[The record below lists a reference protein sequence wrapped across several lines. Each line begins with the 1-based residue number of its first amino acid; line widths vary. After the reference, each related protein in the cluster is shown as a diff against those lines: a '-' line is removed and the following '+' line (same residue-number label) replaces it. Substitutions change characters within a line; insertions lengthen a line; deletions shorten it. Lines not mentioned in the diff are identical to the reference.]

1 MGSLLDPADTHGAC
15 EDLGVD
21 VTLDSGQAFLAPLH
35 RDSLETDLHAGRIE
49 GERAWIVVTDEDVAR
64 LALAKD
70 VGLTA
75 DGTRFTVRR
84 ILGLSGG
91 FNRVYLAEASA

>member
-1 MGSLLDPADTHGAC
+1 MGSLLDPDDIHGAC
-15 EDLGVD
+15 EDLGLEVM
-21 VTLDSGQAFLAPLH
+21 LDSGEVFLAPLH
-35 RDSLETDLHAGRIE
+35 RDSLETDLHVGRIE
-49 GERAWIVVTDEDVAR
+49 GERSWIIVSDEDVAR
-64 LALAKD
+64 LGIMKD
-70 VGLTA
+70 VGLTT